1 MSRFLR
7 LAHVPHTHLRQL
19 RGTTVNVRRLHGG
32 PYRVFGLL
40 TCALLGWRIRICRL
54 FRPFLIAMASLGL
67 LLGWWSGARAD
78 ETGDGARYREA
89 VGRALRLLPRQPL
102 KVVIIEADAAPHLL
116 QKNARHIQAFVI
128 PGNRAV
134 YLLRQGVSLQQ
145 ALKGP
150 GVFDYV
156 LATVIW
162 HEMAH
167 IDGADEVHAQM
178 EEEKLW
184 TQFVVA
190 RRVDADQGLRY
201 LALLKN
207 RR

>member
-7 LAHVPHTHLRQL
+7 WAHAPHTHLRHL
-19 RGTTVNVRRLHGG
+19 RGTTVSVCRLRGG
-32 PYRVFGLL
+32 PYPVFGLL
-40 TCALLGWRIRICRL
+40 TCALLWWRIRISRL
-54 FRPFLIAMASLGL
+54 FRPVLIAMASLG

-102 KVVIIEADAAPHLL
+102 KVLIIEADAAPHLL
-116 QKNARHIQAFVI
+116 QKNTRHIQAFVI